1 MLLCSWQQ
9 HITRCDHGA
18 ESGGGQGGVVMTEL
32 YHPLLTAQGSP
43 SLSVF
48 VCFEAGS
55 QWVALAG
62 LEPTM

>member
-9 HITRCDHGA
+9 HITHCDHGA
-18 ESGGGQGGVVMTEL
+18 ESGGGRGGVVMTEL
-32 YHPLLTAQGSP
+32 YHLLLTAQGSP

-48 VCFEAGS
+48 VCFETGS
-55 QWVALAG
+55 RWVALAG